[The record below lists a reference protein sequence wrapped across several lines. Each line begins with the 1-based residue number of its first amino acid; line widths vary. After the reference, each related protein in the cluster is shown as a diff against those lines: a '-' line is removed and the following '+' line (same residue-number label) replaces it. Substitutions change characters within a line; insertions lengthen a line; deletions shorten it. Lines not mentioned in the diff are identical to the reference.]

1 MPLAPTSSQN
11 EFPLLRRYRYRASCH
26 RRFAH
31 GSRRHS
37 VFNGG
42 TSGTARCD
50 GGIQG
55 RRALLGSCTGDI
67 GPWNRNVHVGRTDT
81 AILADRKEHA
91 KSATEGI
98 AMTFE
103 HKIVVGLSNFAGRNW
118 TSS

>member
-1 MPLAPTSSQN
+1 
-11 EFPLLRRYRYRASCH
+11 
-26 RRFAH
+26 
-31 GSRRHS
+31 
-37 VFNGG
+37 
-42 TSGTARCD
+42 
-50 GGIQG
+50 
-55 RRALLGSCTGDI
+55 
-67 GPWNRNVHVGRTDT
+67 VGRTDT